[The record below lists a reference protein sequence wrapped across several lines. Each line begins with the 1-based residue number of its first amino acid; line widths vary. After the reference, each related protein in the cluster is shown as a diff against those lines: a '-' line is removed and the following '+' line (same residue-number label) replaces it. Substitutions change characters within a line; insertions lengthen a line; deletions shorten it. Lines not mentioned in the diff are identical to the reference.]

1 MSKIVKSGSNNLI
14 RQAQDR
20 LANVGGEFHQ
30 NELVQQSPLWLRAS
44 VITMMATAAFGIG
57 WLAIA
62 KTEEIVVAPGKLEPI
77 GAVKEVKV
85 PIGGVVDQILVKEG
99 ERVKKG
105 QILLRLDTEA
115 SAERQKSLTENISFK
130 RKQLD
135 LKQDELRRYLD
146 LNSTEQK
153 VLRENLILQRD
164 ILSRYIAL
172 QEQGAGSELQVL
184 QQRDRIQQIEGE
196 LDKRV
201 ADRERQRAQL
211 NQQIVQHKTEL
222 GDLGSSLTEQNVKL
236 RYQEIR
242 SPVNGMVFELQPS
255 APGFVANGNEP
266 VLKIVPFD
274 ALHAKIDISSRDIGF
289 VSVDQPVDISIDSFP
304 ATDFGVLEGRVQSI
318 GSDAVPPDRSQGDT
332 DYKFPAKI
340 QLDSQQLALKSGK
353 SLPLQVGMSLTA
365 NIKLRSVTYLQLL
378 LGSFRDKTDSLREL

>member
-14 RQAQDR
+14 RQAQYKLTDI
-20 LANVGGEFHQ
+20 AGETQ
-30 NELVQQSPLWLRAS
+30 QLELVQQSPIWLRAS
-44 VITMMATAAFGIG
+44 IITMVATASFGIG

-99 ERVKKG
+99 ERVKQG

-115 SAERQKSLTENISFK
+115 SAERQESLTGNIRFK
-130 RKQLD
+130 RQQLA
-135 LKQDELRRYLD
+135 LKQEELKRYLD
-146 LNSTEQK
+146 LNSTEQR
-153 VLRENLILQRD
+153 VLRDNLKLQKEVLKRFD
-164 ILSRYIAL
+164 AL
-172 QEQGAGSELQVL
+172 EQQGAGSELQVL
-184 QQRDRIQQIEGE
+184 QQRDKIQQQEGE
-196 LDKRV
+196 IAKRID
-201 ADRERQRAQL
+201 DRERQRALL
-211 NQQIVQHKTEL
+211 NQQIVQLKTEL

-242 SPVNGMVFELQPS
+242 SPVDGMVFELEPS

-266 VLKIVPFD
+266 VVKVVPFD

-289 VSVDQPVDISIDSFP
+289 ISVDQHVDISIDSFP
-304 ATDFGVLEGRVQSI
+304 ATDFGVLEGRVKSI
-318 GSDAVPPDRSQGDT
+318 GSDAVPPDRNQGQT
-332 DYKFPAKI
+332 DYSFPANI
-340 QLDSQQLALKSGK
+340 ELDSQQLELKNGK